1 MWRFVPIIIVGVFW
15 LLILMEDDL
24 IKLFRRLNMKK
35 RHQERKI
42 EEDCIASCA
51 FLKIVQFVENDKINS
66 YEIIIK
72 NASDRLS
79 NLLAEAYQNDNRV
92 MFVDSLPP
100 VISGLVE
107 LETSII
113 LHNKPDVKPIKWI
126 KLKGDFDIE
135 EKLDSE
141 IFALEKQ

>member
-1 MWRFVPIIIVGVFW
+1 M
-15 LLILMEDDL
+15 
-24 IKLFRRLNMKK
+24 
-35 RHQERKI
+35 
-42 EEDCIASCA
+42 ASCA

-79 NLLAEAYQNDNRV
+79 NLLTEAYQDDSRV
-92 MFVDSLPP
+92 IFVDSLAS
-100 VISGLVE
+100 ITSGFGLG
-107 LETSII
+107 TSII
-113 LHNKPDVKPIKWI
+113 LRNKPDVKPIKWI

-141 IFALEKQ
+141 IFTLEKQ